1 MPTFSAAV
9 FDTTLKDDKC
19 ESQQTKAKKHSLV
32 SMILVE
38 VEDTSFCCGFTA
50 MVLVW
55 KYGERKGYESWKGL
69 NIVVW
74 IFYVNFALNLA
85 CSFSSSLYKVIIS
98 PSHKTPF
105 YICIL
110 LSKVKS
116 FSLFSP
122 NQDQSQITKSYLLTK
137 PTVIFPLLTKPR
149 LNIKRNFSCLD
160 HKYGGIFFST
170 HFISLFLFNNLYLK
184 CNV

>member
-74 IFYVNFALNLA
+74 IFYVNFALNSA

-110 LSKVKS
+110 LS
-116 FSLFSP
+116 
-122 NQDQSQITKSYLLTK
+122 QSQI
-137 PTVIFPLLTKPR
+137 IFSLLTKPR
-149 LNIKRNFSCLD
+149 SKPNHKVISSHQTNSHIPSSHQTKIK
-160 HKYGGIFFST
+160 H
-170 HFISLFLFNNLYLK
+170 
-184 CNV
+184 